1 MKNKTNNIFIILIS
15 ILLLASSILA
25 TGGNCYYKY
34 LQVAGFGLASIFF
47 VIRLIQKK
55 PIKIIRNSID
65 LCVIILVLSTLIP
78 VISNQY
84 VSLYGSIKTILE
96 YMYLLSMYLLI
107 REVTKGN
114 EGLGKVI
121 TNILILSVIILIIL
135 GVDGITINNSKCF
148 LEILK
153 KTSYENGDNRL
164 ISTFGYSN
172 TLGVYIASVMF
183 LNFNEYLKKYK
194 IFIKAVYKT
203 ITFIFMTGIILT
215 YSKGIFLILPLI
227 LIGYVIA
234 MQDKWQKLE
243 VTENIIISIILA
255 TLFTSIFDYLTSF
268 NYYMLICILF
278 GIFIIITY
286 VINLIIE
293 LMKKQVTEI
302 NYKKIFIA
310 FGILMLIAII
320 YITVGL
326 NIYEKYEVF
335 KKGVASEYK
344 AKAINNIKRRN
355 ILQVRF

>member
-1 MKNKTNNIFIILIS
+1 MKNKTNNIFIVLIS

-25 TGGNCYYKY
+25 TGGNYYYKY
-34 LQVAGFGLASIFF
+34 LQVAGFGLAVIYFI
-47 VIRLIQKK
+47 IRLIQKK

-107 REVTKGN
+107 REATERK

-135 GVDGITINNSKCF
+135 GIDGITINNSKGF

-153 KTSYENGDNRL
+153 KIGYENGDNRL

-172 TLGVYIASVMF
+172 VLGVYISSVLF
-183 LNFNEYLKKYK
+183 LNINEYLKKHKK
-194 IFIKAVYKT
+194 IIKSLYKT
-203 ITFIFMTGIILT
+203 ITFVFMVGIILT

-234 MQDKWQKLE
+234 IQDKWQKFE
-243 VTENIIISIILA
+243 ITENIIISIIMA
-255 TLFTSIFDYLTSF
+255 IIFISIFDYLLSF
-268 NYYMLICILF
+268 NYDMLICILF

-293 LMKKQVTEI
+293 FMNEHIAEI
-302 NYKKIFIA
+302 NYKKGFTGFRNSDFTYGSICNYK
-310 FGILMLIAII
+310 LK
-320 YITVGL
+320 YI
-326 NIYEKYEVF
+326 
-335 KKGVASEYK
+335 
-344 AKAINNIKRRN
+344 
-355 ILQVRF
+355 